1 MRSLLVMRGAEPI
14 SPDDITAAERRL
26 GFALPPELVELCLH
40 GNGGAPDRSWLVD
53 EGQDLE
59 QQVDWFLPVN
69 PEDSSNKIGIVGT
82 YLQLTGEKLLP
93 VSSIPFA
100 CDAGGNFFLLDRVT
114 GKVWFMP
121 MDEWEHEETAQ
132 QNWARSGRTVADSFE
147 AFVDTLTDEAPAW
160 ARG

>member
-1 MRSLLVMRGAEPI
+1 M
-14 SPDDITAAERRL
+14 
-26 GFALPPELVELCLH
+26 
-40 GNGGAPDRSWLVD
+40 
-53 EGQDLE
+53 
-59 QQVDWFLPVN
+59 
-69 PEDSSNKIGIVGT
+69 
-82 YLQLTGEKLLP
+82 LP